1 MPAAAPAPSAVVA
14 KRLAEIGALIRRRRQ
29 ALKVSATATAEAAGI
44 SRVTLYRIE
53 KGEPSVAMA
62 AYMSVVEAVGLQ
74 VELVAPEDRAKAPKL
89 PKVIRLSDYPQLKK
103 LAWQLRGTQTL
114 KPKEALELYERN
126 WRHVDEGELSDDE
139 RALIRDLIAAL
150 GGKRLLV

>member
-1 MPAAAPAPSAVVA
+1 MPASAPKPGTAAT
-14 KRLAEIGALIRRRRQ
+14 KRLLEIGASIRRRRK
-29 ALKVSATATAEAAGI
+29 ALKVSATATAEAAGV

-62 AYMSVVEAVGLQ
+62 AYMSVVEAVGLKL
-74 VELVAPEDRAKAPKL
+74 ELVAAEERARAPRL
-89 PKVIRLSDYPQLKK
+89 PKVVKLDDYPQLKK
-103 LAWQLRGTQTL
+103 LAWQLRGTESL

-126 WRHVDEGELSDDE
+126 WRHVDEAALSDDE
-139 RALIRDLIAAL
+139 RAFIRDLVAVL